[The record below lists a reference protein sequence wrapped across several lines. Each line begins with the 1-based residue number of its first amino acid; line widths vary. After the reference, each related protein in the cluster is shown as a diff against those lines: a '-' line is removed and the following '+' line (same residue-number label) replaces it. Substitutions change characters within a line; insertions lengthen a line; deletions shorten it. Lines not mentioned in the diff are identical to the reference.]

1 MVAASSPVRTA
12 SIKGSTLLRSF
23 YYFLVENFYFPI
35 FTDEFRVV
43 NQPIELDPES

>member
-1 MVAASSPVRTA
+1 MVAASSPVQTA
-12 SIKGSTLLRSF
+12 SIKGSTSF